1 MSEEKEIKES
11 PVNTPSQTPKK
22 SRWRWVLLG
31 LAILFCGMVIGAGVT
46 FHAGH
51 VIMFRAISPG
61 GNMAERVT
69 KRIDRD
75 LDLTDEQRAHVS
87 KIVTHRVST
96 FKTILI
102 DAYAGIK
109 EQLELLHDEVVP
121 ILTEE
126 QKLKWE
132 RRYKKMQKVIARI
145 HRRLPPD
152 RK

>member
-22 SRWRWVLLG
+22 SRWKWVLLG

-51 VIMFRAISPG
+51 VMMFRAISPRG
-61 GNMAERVT
+61 DMAERVT
-69 KRIDRD
+69 KHIDRD
-75 LDLTDEQRAHVS
+75 LHLTDQQRTQVA
-87 KIVTHRVST
+87 KIVAHRVSA

-109 EQLELLHDEVVP
+109 EQFELLHDEVAP
-121 ILTEE
+121 ILTDE

-132 RRYKKMQKVIARI
+132 RRYKKMQRVIARI